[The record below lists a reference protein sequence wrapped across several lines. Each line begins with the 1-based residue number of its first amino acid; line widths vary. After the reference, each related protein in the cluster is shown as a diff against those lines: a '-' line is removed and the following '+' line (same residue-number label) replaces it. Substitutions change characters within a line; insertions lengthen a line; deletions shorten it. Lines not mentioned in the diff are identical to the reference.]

1 MGIFLDIFVHKT
13 IMKHKTIF
21 DQLKL
26 KLPGFSKRRTPAH
39 PSARYHSRDLSYL
52 EYNTE
57 NMNRL
62 FEKVKVFMENN
73 NPYLYGSFS
82 IGELSQKIY
91 ANRTHVSKAINRLA
105 GMNYSTFVN
114 TYRVKH
120 AADLIAKDPRMKM
133 EEVAKLSGFN
143 TIPTFNSAF
152 KAIMNER
159 PSEYQAKVQK
169 R

>member
-1 MGIFLDIFVHKT
+1 
-13 IMKHKTIF
+13 
-21 DQLKL
+21 
-26 KLPGFSKRRTPAH
+26 
-39 PSARYHSRDLSYL
+39 
-52 EYNTE
+52 
-57 NMNRL
+57 MNRL